1 MLSER
6 NLRAIR
12 QLREEVAVP
21 FPAHIG
27 VGIRESAHDS
37 ARQSPSGIEV
47 IRVPL
52 QSLVEGAAFDA
63 EHRNVG
69 VAAGS
74 RGVLVF
80 RMIFKR
86 IVALA
91 MGKGSIYE
99 APIPITVSGCQL
111 VGSKR
116 AQLVGSLELSAVG
129 AMGLEINR
137 GGGSIFRS
145 RHQHLRLVGIEERN
159 RFQGRERILSQIH
172 RTVLCIGD
180 AYPIQINAHML
191 RSERPHVH
199 GFLST
204 QSAIVLDLHAR
215 HIFQRICHIIGRQV
229 LQLLIVDGLMGSNLL
244 HRLHHHLVQGLHRI
258 GSKTL
263 PIRYSICCHASPD
276 AQQ

>member
-63 EHRNVG
+63 EHRDVG

-91 MGKGSIYE
+91 MSKGSIYE

-180 AYPIQINAHML
+180 AYSIQINAHML

-199 GFLST
+199 GFLS
-204 QSAIVLDLHAR
+204 A
-215 HIFQRICHIIGRQV
+215 
-229 LQLLIVDGLMGSNLL
+229 
-244 HRLHHHLVQGLHRI
+244 
-258 GSKTL
+258 
-263 PIRYSICCHASPD
+263 
-276 AQQ
+276 

>member
-27 VGIRESAHDS
+27 IGIRESAHDS

-52 QSLVEGAAFDA
+52 QSLVEGATFYAK
-63 EHRNVG
+63 HRNVG
-69 VAAGS
+69 VATGS

-86 IVALA
+86 IIALA
-91 MGKGSIYE
+91 MGKGCIYE
-99 APIPITVSGCQL
+99 APIPVTVSGCQL

-129 AMGLEINR
+129 AMGFEINR

-145 RHQHLRLVGIEERN
+145 CHQHLRLVGIEERN

-172 RTVLCIGD
+172 RTVLGIGD
-180 AYPIQINAHML
+180 AHSIQINAHML

-199 GFLST
+199 SLLST

-215 HIFQRICHIIGRQV
+215 HIFQRISHIVGRQV
-229 LQLLIVDGLMGSNLL
+229 LQLLIVDRLMGSNLL
-244 HRLHHHLVQGLHRI
+244 HRLHHHIFQSLHRI
-258 GSKTL
+258 CPECLT
-263 PIRYSICCHASPD
+263 IRYTTCYHASHD
-276 AQQ
+276 A